1 MQGLLDSY
9 YAKALAAGEDE
20 GRQQECTKLAVQIV
34 DALHALL
41 PARTAEK
48 RAAAAAAA
56 AAAASRTALH
66 VRPKQGAGRKDARK
80 GKAAGAGKTGSDAA
94 GKHTKGQVH
103 VAAKQKHK
111 SGK

>member
-20 GRQQECTKLAVQIV
+20 GRQQECTKLAVHIV

-80 GKAAGAGKTGSDAA
+80 GESGRGGEDWLRRGREAYKGPGACCSKAKA
-94 GKHTKGQVH
+94 
-103 VAAKQKHK
+103 
-111 SGK
+111 